1 MKAKKGEA
9 AEGVGSCFDDFME
22 EYKSSMG
29 VSERALYQ
37 VFAREYD
44 LAAQVIGLRKAQK
57 LSQQELAA
65 RAKVNQSEISRI
77 ERGVA
82 NPLKSTLDAI
92 AAALGARVGLFPG

>member
-1 MKAKKGEA
+1 VKASSGEI
-9 AEGVGSCFDDFME
+9 AEGVGSSFDDFMK

-44 LAAQVIGLRKAQK
+44 LAAQVIGLRKAQRM
-57 LSQQELAA
+57 SQQELAVLA
-65 RAKVNQSEISRI
+65 NVHQSEISRI

-92 AAALGARVGLFPG
+92 AAALGARIGLFPV

>member
-1 MKAKKGEA
+1 MKASSGEIA
-9 AEGVGSCFDDFME
+9 VGVGSSFDDFME

-44 LAAQVIGLRKAQK
+44 LAAQVIGLRKAQRM
-57 LSQQELAA
+57 SQQELAVLA
-65 RAKVNQSEISRI
+65 NVHQSEISRI

-92 AAALGARVGLFPG
+92 AAALGARIGLFPV

>member
-1 MKAKKGEA
+1 VKASSGEI
-9 AEGVGSCFDDFME
+9 AEGVGSSFDDFMG
-22 EYKSSMG
+22 EYKASMG

-44 LAAQVIGLRKAQK
+44 LAAQVIGLRKAQRM
-57 LSQQELAA
+57 SQQELAVLA
-65 RAKVNQSEISRI
+65 NVHQSEISRI

-92 AAALGARVGLFPG
+92 AAALGARIGLFPV